1 MKKIEIIDCCNENH
15 KITMMISENCMD
27 FRDDVYHAISKH
39 TGLSETQIAKLEDF
53 RESCKGPFMVP
64 GYQFCDNGADY
75 IASREFDWCDYD
87 VYEAEGYVFIQYN
100 TRVQGD
106 RDCVVKMAKDKYRGL
121 NQAIEDMHEDPEG
134 YYWIGRKVY

>member
-1 MKKIEIIDCCNENH
+1 
-15 KITMMISENCMD
+15 MMISENCMD

-39 TGLSETQIAKLEDF
+39 TGLSKKQIAKLEDF

-64 GYQFCDNGADY
+64 GYQFCDNGANY

-106 RDCVVKMAKDKYRGL
+106 SDCVVKMAKDNSSVKPKAQRCLPDVSLGKYFSFCSFV
-121 NQAIEDMHEDPEG
+121 P
-134 YYWIGRKVY
+134 